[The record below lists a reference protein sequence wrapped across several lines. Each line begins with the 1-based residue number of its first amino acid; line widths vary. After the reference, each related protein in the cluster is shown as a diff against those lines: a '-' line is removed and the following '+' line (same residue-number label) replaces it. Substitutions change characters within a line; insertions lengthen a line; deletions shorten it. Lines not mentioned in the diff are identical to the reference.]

1 MLSFLYYPFPTYPS
15 SLNTV
20 KINGRENHPE
30 TMATSGTQDRERKQ
44 TKAKKHNITQKTKNT
59 DTTKK
64 LAKGKQFLLLIRHLP
79 CLEFLF
85 TFSSTNM
92 YMVFRFS

>member
-20 KINGRENHPE
+20 KINGGENHPE

-59 DTTKK
+59 NTTKN
-64 LAKGKQFLLLIRHLP
+64 LQRVNNFCFL
-79 CLEFLF
+79 
-85 TFSSTNM
+85 
-92 YMVFRFS
+92 